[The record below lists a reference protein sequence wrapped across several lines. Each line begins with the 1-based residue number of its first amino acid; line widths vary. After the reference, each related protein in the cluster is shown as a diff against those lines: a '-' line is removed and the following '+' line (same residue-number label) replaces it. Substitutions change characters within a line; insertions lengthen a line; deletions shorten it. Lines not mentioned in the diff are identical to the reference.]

1 MNRRALLKALGCSML
16 LSGGWAPPAALA
28 QALTQPHV
36 TSPLFHVFGQLPEP
50 VEVKRVFAAGAPA
63 AVMLNSV
70 APAQLL
76 GWPAPVSKASQQ
88 WLSETSR
95 QLPVVGRLAGRGSTI
110 SSEQLMTLNPD
121 VIVDV
126 GDVNEHY
133 LSIAKE
139 FSEKTGIP
147 YILIQGAIED
157 TPEQLEILG
166 ALLGQQRHGQQ
177 LAQAAQDVLDYV
189 AAKRETS
196 TFKAPRI
203 YLARSAT
210 GLETGAAQSIHSEI
224 VRLVGATNVAEDLDS
239 TGLVQVSMEQVL
251 VWDPEVILTQDKSF
265 YQNVYDN
272 PLWQDVPAVRNK
284 QVLFV
289 PSVPFGWLD
298 IPPSINR
305 LLGAL
310 WLTAWIHKENE
321 QVLLEKVRHLFVM
334 FYQNDPGPEKLKQLL
349 VDPVQFAD

>member
-16 LSGGWAPPAALA
+16 LSGGWVPSVVVA

-50 VEVKRVFAAGAPA
+50 VEVKRIFAARASA

-76 GWPAPVSKASQQ
+76 GWSFPLPETSKQ

-95 QLPVVGRLAGRGSTI
+95 QLPVVGSLAGRGSTI
-110 SSEQLMTLNPD
+110 SSEQLMALHPD

-126 GDVNEHY
+126 GEVNEHY
-133 LSIAKE
+133 ASLAKE

-147 YILIQGAIED
+147 YILIEGRIED
-157 TPEQLEILG
+157 TPEQLEIVG

-177 LAQAAQDVLDYV
+177 LAQAAQGVLDYV
-189 AAKRETS
+189 KAKRES
-196 TFKAPRI
+196 SSFKAPRI
-203 YLARSAT
+203 YLAHSAT
-210 GLETGAAQSIHSEI
+210 GLETASEQSIHSEI
-224 VRLVGATNVAEDLDS
+224 IRLVGATNVVEGSDS
-239 TGLVQVSMEQVL
+239 DGLTQVSMEQVL
-251 VWDPEVILTQDKSF
+251 AWNPELILTQDKQF
-265 YQNVYDN
+265 YQNVYQDS
-272 PLWQDVPAVRNK
+272 LWQDVPAVRNK

-289 PSVPFGWLD
+289 PSVPFGWID
-298 IPPSINR
+298 VPPSINR

-310 WLTAWIHKENE
+310 WLSAWIHKENE
-321 QVLLEKVRHLFVM
+321 HVLLEKMRHLFVM
-334 FYQNDPGPEKLKQLL
+334 FYQNDPGAEKLKQLL